1 MSCIKYINILCQV
14 SNLLAQKETEWNRN
28 MARSQKTIAMLTM
41 FFLPATF
48 FAVRNIS
55 SILLLVSCAHQNVKG
70 AGKILISRADSLHAP
85 AFQLGPV

>member
-1 MSCIKYINILCQV
+1 
-14 SNLLAQKETEWNRN
+14 

-55 SILLLVSCAHQNVKG
+55 SNLLLFSWAHQNVKE
-70 AGKILISRADSLHAP
+70 AGKS
-85 AFQLGPV
+85 